1 MIAHRILSI
10 LAAILLVGAFAL
22 ASAETFDL
30 ALGDMLSAVDPMLP
44 TRLRAALPVWMA
56 DGLLLPLLLRPAWV
70 LPAAL
75 GLVSAG
81 VALTLTRPPADRRG
95 SERGRR

>member
-1 MIAHRILSI
+1 
-10 LAAILLVGAFAL
+10 
-22 ASAETFDL
+22 
-30 ALGDMLSAVDPMLP
+30 
-44 TRLRAALPVWMA
+44 MA
-56 DGLLLPLLLRPAWV
+56 DGLLLPLLLRPAWM

-81 VALTLTRPPADRRG
+81 AALTLTRPPADRRG

>member
-1 MIAHRILSI
+1 VIAHRILSI

-22 ASAETFDL
+22 ASADTFDL
-30 ALGDMLSAVDPMLP
+30 ALGEMLSAVDPELP
-44 TRLRAALPVWMA
+44 TKLRAALPAWMA
-56 DGLLLPLLLRPAWV
+56 DDLLPLLLRPAWV

-81 VALTLTRPPADRRG
+81 VALTITRPPAGRRD